1 MAGKIKRRNPKA
13 DMQDDTAEEIIRTL
27 SNLIL
32 TSIERL
38 SDEDLEDVDPMKL
51 MKQAS
56 DLIRLT
62 AYKKSIDL
70 KNKKLSEVGFASVK
84 DKVFEALARQYPEL
98 YEKLAAAIDEL
109 SVDDTSLDVTSLDD
123 MSDAL
128 SEDEENDDGG
138 TV

>member
-1 MAGKIKRRNPKA
+1 MARGQKRKPDKP
-13 DMQDDTAEEIIRTL
+13 DQDRTEEIIRTL
-27 SNLIL
+27 SDLIL
-32 TSIERL
+32 TSIQRL

-62 AYKKSIDL
+62 AYKKSVDI
-70 KNKKLSEVGFASVK
+70 KNKKLSEVGFGAVK

-109 SVDDTSLDVTSLDD
+109 S
-123 MSDAL
+123 
-128 SEDEENDDGG
+128 EEEENYNGG
-138 TV
+138 EE

>member
-62 AYKKSIDL
+62 AYKKSVDL

-84 DKVFEALARQYPEL
+84 DKVFEGLARQYPEL
-98 YEKLAAAIDEL
+98 YEKLAAAIDEIAM
-109 SVDDTSLDVTSLDD
+109 DEASLDD
-123 MSDAL
+123 
-128 SEDEENDDGG
+128 ENYNGGEE
-138 TV
+138 

>member
-1 MAGKIKRRNPKA
+1 MARGSKQKMNKP
-13 DMQDDTAEEIIRTL
+13 DQDRTEEIIRTL
-27 SNLIL
+27 SDLIL
-32 TSIERL
+32 TSIQRL

-62 AYKKSIDL
+62 AYKKSVDI
-70 KNKKLSEVGFASVK
+70 KNKKLSEVGFGAVK

-109 SVDDTSLDVTSLDD
+109 S
-123 MSDAL
+123 
-128 SEDEENDDGG
+128 EEEENYNGG
-138 TV
+138 EE

>member
-1 MAGKIKRRNPKA
+1 MSEKIKRRRSKIKKPETE
-13 DMQDDTAEEIIRTL
+13 DTEEIIRTL
-27 SNLIL
+27 SRIIL
-32 TSIERL
+32 TSIQRL
-38 SDEDLEDVDPMKL
+38 SDEDLENVDPMKL

-84 DKVFEALARQYPEL
+84 DKVFEGLARQYPEL

-109 SVDDTSLDVTSLDD
+109 ALDD
-123 MSDAL
+123 ES
-128 SEDEENDDGG
+128 SGEDEIGGG

>member
-1 MAGKIKRRNPKA
+1 MAEEKKRRRSKINKPETE
-13 DMQDDTAEEIIRTL
+13 DTEEIIRTL
-27 SNLIL
+27 SRIIL
-32 TSIERL
+32 TSIQKL
-38 SDEDLEDVDPMKL
+38 SEEDLEDVDPMKL

-109 SVDDTSLDVTSLDD
+109 VLDD
-123 MSDAL
+123 SSL
-128 SEDEENDDGG
+128 EEENNDGG
-138 TV
+138 EE

>member
-1 MAGKIKRRNPKA
+1 MILKMAEEKKRRRSKINKPETE
-13 DMQDDTAEEIIRTL
+13 DTEEIIRTL
-27 SNLIL
+27 SRIIL
-32 TSIERL
+32 TSIQRL
-38 SDEDLEDVDPMKL
+38 SEEDLEDVDPMKL

-109 SVDDTSLDVTSLDD
+109 SEE
-123 MSDAL
+123 
-128 SEDEENDDGG
+128 EDNNGGEE
-138 TV
+138 

>member
-1 MAGKIKRRNPKA
+1 MAEEKKRRHSKIKKPETE
-13 DMQDDTAEEIIRTL
+13 DTEEIIRTL
-27 SNLIL
+27 SRIIL
-32 TSIERL
+32 TSIQRL
-38 SDEDLEDVDPMKL
+38 SEEDLEDVDPMKL

-109 SVDDTSLDVTSLDD
+109 AMDE
-123 MSDAL
+123 L
-128 SEDEENDDGG
+128 SSEEENNDGG
-138 TV
+138 EE

>member
-1 MAGKIKRRNPKA
+1 MAEEKKRRRSKINKPETE
-13 DMQDDTAEEIIRTL
+13 DTEEIIRTL
-27 SNLIL
+27 SRIIL
-32 TSIERL
+32 TSIQRL
-38 SDEDLEDVDPMKL
+38 SEEDLEDVDPMKL

-109 SVDDTSLDVTSLDD
+109 SEE
-123 MSDAL
+123 
-128 SEDEENDDGG
+128 EDNNGGEE
-138 TV
+138 

>member
-1 MAGKIKRRNPKA
+1 MAKEIKHRKSKA
-13 DMQDDTAEEIIRTL
+13 DMQDDTTEEIIRTL

-62 AYKKSIDL
+62 AYKKSVDL

-84 DKVFEALARQYPEL
+84 DKVFEGLARQYPEL

-109 SVDDTSLDVTSLDD
+109 ALDD
-123 MSDAL
+123 ES
-128 SEDEENDDGG
+128 SGEDEIGGG

>member
-1 MAGKIKRRNPKA
+1 MARGSKHKPNKP
-13 DMQDDTAEEIIRTL
+13 DTDTTEEIIRTL
-27 SNLIL
+27 SDLIL
-32 TSIERL
+32 TSIQRL

-62 AYKKSIDL
+62 AYKKSVDI
-70 KNKKLSEVGFASVK
+70 KNKKLSEVGFGAVK

-109 SVDDTSLDVTSLDD
+109 S
-123 MSDAL
+123 
-128 SEDEENDDGG
+128 EEEENYNGG
-138 TV
+138 EE

>member
-1 MAGKIKRRNPKA
+1 MSEETKRRRSKIKKTETE
-13 DMQDDTAEEIIRTL
+13 DTEEIIRTL
-27 SNLIL
+27 SRIIL
-32 TSIERL
+32 TSIQRL
-38 SDEDLEDVDPMKL
+38 SPEDLEDVDPMKL

-62 AYKKSIDL
+62 AYKKSVDI

-109 SVDDTSLDVTSLDD
+109 
-123 MSDAL
+123 A
-128 SEDEENDDGG
+128 DEEENNGG
-138 TV
+138 EE